1 MQGRQL
7 TVSLLP
13 NQIIDGGTFDHLRE
27 NDNNPHVELG
37 LFHSLAELHPTPLH
51 DACGHVL
58 PGANKDVSVSPPL
71 SWCHPCQAC
80 PKLVYRLGAGSNVKC
95 RTSIPIRPKPIS
107 NRSETRGSAPLGS
120 TFCFEDFRRLLSR
133 CLSSPVS
140 VSVFVS
146 LPYPLATRT
155 AAASLGRLRP
165 VQ

>member
-1 MQGRQL
+1 MRGRQL

-13 NQIIDGGTFDHLRE
+13 IQIIDGGTFDHLRE

-58 PGANKDVSVSPPL
+58 PGANKDVSVSPPCHGL
-71 SWCHPCQAC
+71 HPCQAC

-120 TFCFEDFRRLLSR
+120 TFCFEDFPPAPLTLLVVASF
-133 CLSSPVS
+133 CFCFCQFALSTCDTDSCSVPGSP
-140 VSVFVS
+140 
-146 LPYPLATRT
+146 
-155 AAASLGRLRP
+155 
-165 VQ
+165 